1 MLDINSILNFF
12 SIYMNKVYKIL
23 VSYYNI
29 FFTEQGV
36 RHEFR

>member
-1 MLDINSILNFF
+1 MLDINNILIFF
-12 SIYMNKVYKIL
+12 SIYMNKICKKLI
-23 VSYYNI
+23 SCYNI

>member
-1 MLDINSILNFF
+1 MLDINNILNFF
-12 SIYMNKVYKIL
+12 SINLNKVSKTLI
-23 VSYYNI
+23 SCYNV